1 MSQKLIN
8 TSHPMGGREKKNNK
22 LFSAVDFFRLD
33 QTQKKKEK
41 TVCGVKTVNL
51 FSDTFYHTLGRL
63 VIVSL
68 D

>member
-33 QTQKKKEK
+33 QTKKKKEK
-41 TVCGVKTVNL
+41 TVCGAKTVNL
-51 FSDTFYHTLGRL
+51 FSDTSYHTLGQL

>member
-1 MSQKLIN
+1 
-8 TSHPMGGREKKNNK
+8 MGGREKKNNK

-33 QTQKKKEK
+33 QTPKKKEK

-51 FSDTFYHTLGRL
+51 FSDTSYHTLGQL

-68 D
+68 N

>member
-8 TSHPMGGREKKNNK
+8 TSHPMGGREKKTTNYSP
-22 LFSAVDFFRLD
+22 LLIFLD
-33 QTQKKKEK
+33 SIKPKKKEK

-51 FSDTFYHTLGRL
+51 FSDTFYHTLGQL

>member
-33 QTQKKKEK
+33 QTKKKK
-41 TVCGVKTVNL
+41 KRQFVAQ
-51 FSDTFYHTLGRL
+51 RL
-63 VIVSL
+63 
-68 D
+68 